1 MVFHFQENIIHKSS
15 LDGDIE
21 QGSLESNVTKA
32 KSDIQSGN
40 MVILWW

>member
-1 MVFHFQENIIHKSS
+1 MVFHFQENILHKSS

-21 QGSLESNVTKA
+21 QGSLESNVINA

-40 MVILWW
+40 SLMVI